1 MTRIYPNQF
10 QPDAYV
16 VAGRSLAIPGEAGF
30 DIVFDRRGASEQVL
44 CLASASELGVR
55 LPPQLQTP
63 DLAPM
68 PVRSLDEVV
77 AAYRQLDRTQVVEAR
92 LPIRVQ

>member
-1 MTRIYPNQF
+1 
-10 QPDAYV
+10 
-16 VAGRSLAIPGEAGF
+16 
-30 DIVFDRRGASEQVL
+30 VFDRHGASEQVL
-44 CLASASELGVR
+44 CLAALSELGVR

-68 PVRSLDEVV
+68 PVRSLDEV
-77 AAYRQLDRTQVVEAR
+77 ATAYRQLGNTQLAEAR